1 MNSTET
7 WASPAHRRTVYL
19 VLAVVGISIL
29 FDGYDLV
36 IYGAVLSTLMEDPSH
51 IGQLS
56 PAVAGTLGS
65 YAMIGVLIGA
75 LTAGAV
81 GDRLGRRK
89 VMLLAI
95 AWFSVGMALTALS
108 TSIVMFG
115 FLRFITGL
123 GVGMIV
129 ATGGAIIAE
138 FAPKNRRNLFNA
150 IVYSGVPMGGVMA
163 SLFALAF
170 EDALGWRG
178 LFLVGATPILFLLPL
193 AWFALPESP
202 RWLVSRGRKADAL
215 AICARHGLPEDK
227 FILEPAPAAATPGR
241 PAATSAR
248 RGDLEKT
255 GFAGIF
261 SRSYLPGT
269 LLIGVM
275 SFIGLLSTYGLNT
288 WLPKI
293 MQANGASSHDS
304 LYSLLALNGGAVV
317 GGLIAASFADRF
329 GAKAVI
335 TSTFILGGISLAI
348 LPTFDTVAPMYPL
361 IALAGIGVIGTQV
374 LTYGLAS
381 NYFGT
386 ASRAAGVSWVAGFG
400 RLGGIVGPLIGGLI
414 IGAGFGPTVS
424 FWIFAGA
431 AILGGLATAL
441 IPRSP
446 AEAEIIEISEPAPRR
461 QEPELTTK

>member
-1 MNSTET
+1 MNTTET

-36 IYGAVLSTLMEDPSH
+36 IYGAVLSSLLEDPSH

-65 YAMIGVLIGA
+65 YAMVGVLVGA
-75 LTAGAV
+75 LSAGAI
-81 GDRLGRRK
+81 GDRIGRRK
-89 VMLLAI
+89 VMLTAI
-95 AWFSVGMALTALS
+95 AWFSIGMALTAMA
-108 TSIVMFG
+108 TSITMFG
-115 FLRFITGL
+115 LLRFVTGL

-138 FAPKNRRNLFNA
+138 FAPANRRNLFNA

-163 SLFALAF
+163 SLFALLL
-170 EDALGWRG
+170 EDMIGWRG

-193 AWFALPESP
+193 AFFALPESP
-202 RWLVSRGRKADAL
+202 RWLVSRGRKADAR
-215 AICARHGLPEDK
+215 AVCTRYGLPEEK
-227 FILEPAPAAATPGR
+227 FITEPATAPAT
-241 PAATSAR
+241 TSAAR
-248 RGDLEKT
+248 ADLEKT

-261 SRSYLPGT
+261 SRSYVLGT
-269 LLIGVM
+269 ILIGLM

-293 MQANGASSHDS
+293 MQANGANAHDS
-304 LYSLLALNGGAVV
+304 LYSLLFLNGGAVV
-317 GGLIAASFADRF
+317 GGLTASWIADRV

-335 TSTFILGGISLAI
+335 TSTFALAAASLAI
-348 LPTFDTVAPMYPL
+348 LPLFTTVAPMYPF
-361 IALAGIGVIGTQV
+361 IVLAGIGVIGTQV

-381 NYFGT
+381 NYYGT

-400 RLGGIVGPLIGGLI
+400 RLGGIVGPAIGGLI
-414 IGAGFGPTVS
+414 IGAGLGPTAS
-424 FWIFAGA
+424 FWLFAGA
-431 AILGGLATAL
+431 ALIGAVATAL

-446 AEAEIIEISEPAPRR
+446 AQVEIVAEQQPVARTTEPA
-461 QEPELTTK
+461 LN